1 MRRASRE
8 KNMTTRSK
16 EGGLGGL
23 VYGDGQQET
32 ADEGLVLIILRWLD
46 PICRVVQGS
55 VQGPIVTSMS

>member
-1 MRRASRE
+1 
-8 KNMTTRSK
+8 MTTRSK

-32 ADEGLVLIILRWLD
+32 AVEGLVLIILRWLD